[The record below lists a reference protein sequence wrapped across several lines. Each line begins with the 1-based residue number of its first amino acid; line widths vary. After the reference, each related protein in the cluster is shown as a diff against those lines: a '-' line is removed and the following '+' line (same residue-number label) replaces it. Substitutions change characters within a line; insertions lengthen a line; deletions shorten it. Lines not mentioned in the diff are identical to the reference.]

1 MEGNA
6 NIEIE
11 TSSYDDWLAKQG
23 LASPHLHKYNLEM
36 KVEDITS
43 EDSDSNINKGDI
55 DEEVHESGID
65 VENKLEENVKM
76 SDKLDILT
84 QEVQGMISRGE
95 GEAESEKRKSRLE
108 MILKL
113 LSDEKAET
121 KKIPEKSES
130 ALSIHKEIMEKA
142 DKPNSGTQVIKPV
155 KEKSQSSGT
164 PKKKPGPKS
173 SKVKKAK
180 RDMSGQREPLM
191 CKIKKKQEDE
201 LQSVTKVIKP
211 ITKTSVTPQK
221 VKKTSEDENGKIE
234 VSDEGGGASVDSEE
248 AVVCKI
254 DTDKVD
260 EPQSVTKVIES
271 DEGSCGTPKKT
282 ECADTQI
289 DNMNKDDKDDKN
301 AGTVAMN
308 DLHKRTERNWMKKE
322 LMKRK

>member
-1 MEGNA
+1 MTTLPLDDQPVTIDDEPTNLNDVKPLVVPENVLKENQAGGGSCAVSMEPLVIRPVCYKLPTARRGTLFRPYNAPGQKRPQSCEIRDSDEEMAHKIRKVENKTDMEGNA

-36 KVEDITS
+36 KVEDIKS
-43 EDSDSNINKGDI
+43 EDNDSNINKGDT

-65 VENKLEENVKM
+65 IENKLEENIKM
-76 SDKLDILT
+76 SDKFDILT

-130 ALSIHKEIMEKA
+130 ASSICKEITEKA

-155 KEKSQSSGT
+155 KETSQSSGT

-180 RDMSGQREPLM
+180 SDMSGKREPLI
-191 CKIKKKQEDE
+191 CKIKKKN
-201 LQSVTKVIKP
+201 
-211 ITKTSVTPQK
+211 
-221 VKKTSEDENGKIE
+221 KKMSPR
-234 VSDEGGGASVDSEE
+234 V
-248 AVVCKI
+248 
-254 DTDKVD
+254 
-260 EPQSVTKVIES
+260 
-271 DEGSCGTPKKT
+271 
-282 ECADTQI
+282 
-289 DNMNKDDKDDKN
+289 
-301 AGTVAMN
+301 
-308 DLHKRTERNWMKKE
+308 
-322 LMKRK
+322 